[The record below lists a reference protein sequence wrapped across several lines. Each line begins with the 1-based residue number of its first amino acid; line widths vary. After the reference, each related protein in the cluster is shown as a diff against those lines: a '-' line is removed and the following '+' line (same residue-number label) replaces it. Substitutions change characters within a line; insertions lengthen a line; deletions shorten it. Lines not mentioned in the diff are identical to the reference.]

1 MTEGDGENRW
11 DGRAVDDVVVGAAD
25 AAGQH
30 RYADLPATRDK
41 NRMVD
46 DTRHP
51 HCARPARR
59 PGERIIVSLRGEMPA
74 RSAARRCA
82 LPAREQ
88 ICSGRRS
95 AMEVGRTG
103 HHCDSRVTLGY
114 VNDRAAGVGLRI
126 GDDLI
131 HGVDR

>member
-88 ICSGRRS
+88 ICSGPQ
-95 AMEVGRTG
+95 ECHG
-103 HHCDSRVTLGY
+103 SRP
-114 VNDRAAGVGLRI
+114 DWPPLRQSC
-126 GDDLI
+126 
-131 HGVDR
+131 HPWVRQ